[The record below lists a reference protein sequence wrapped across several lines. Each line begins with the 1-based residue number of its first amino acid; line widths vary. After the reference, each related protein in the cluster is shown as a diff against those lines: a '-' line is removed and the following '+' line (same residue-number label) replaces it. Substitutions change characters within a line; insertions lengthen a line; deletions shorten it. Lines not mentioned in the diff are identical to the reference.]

1 MTRLRTSTTSSS
13 FSHSSLRWS
22 VASSLLLLALVACTP
37 AAPATDTTAQSSS
50 EASIVAESTLQAG
63 TGTVLT
69 IELQTTQTEDE
80 FGTPLTTAVLRMSG
94 TLEGDVTLPPITGT
108 LSYVDPRS
116 YIFAPPEAKTTT
128 LAVLSAWFA
137 GGGQEV
143 AITRDH
149 INGRLLVWYRAGD
162 EGTAEEPGVCTP
174 LEIIASHNVPAGTE
188 VRMAGFL
195 DPIAHSAL
203 NYCGKPL
210 TK

>member
-1 MTRLRTSTTSSS
+1 MTRLRTSTTSSP

-22 VASSLLLLALVACTP
+22 VASSLLLLALAACAP
-37 AAPATDTTAQSSS
+37 AAPVTDTATQSSS
-50 EASIVAESTLQAG
+50 EASIMAESTLQAG
-63 TGTVLT
+63 TGTTLT
-69 IELQTTQTEDE
+69 IELQTTQIEDA
-80 FGTPLTTAVLRMSG
+80 GTPVTTAVLHMSG
-94 TLEGDVTLPPITGT
+94 TIEGNVTLPPITGT

-116 YIFAPPEAKTTT
+116 YIFAPPEARTTT

-149 INGRLLVWYRAGD
+149 INKRVLVWYRAGD
-162 EGTAEEPGVCTP
+162 EGTAETAGECTP
-174 LEIIASHNVPAGTE
+174 LNVIASHDVPEGTE
-188 VRMAGFL
+188 VRLAGFS
-195 DPIAHSAL
+195 DPIEHSAL

>member
-1 MTRLRTSTTSSS
+1 MTRLRTSTTSSP

-22 VASSLLLLALVACTP
+22 VASSLLLLALAACAP
-37 AAPATDTTAQSSS
+37 AAPVTDTTTQSS
-50 EASIVAESTLQAG
+50 EASIMAESTLQAG

-69 IELQTTQTEDE
+69 IELQTTQAEDE
-80 FGTPLTTAVLRMSG
+80 FGTPLTTAVLHMSG

-162 EGTAEEPGVCTP
+162 EGTAEAAGNCTA
-174 LEIIASHNVPAGTE
+174 LAIIASHNVPAGTE

-195 DPIAHSAL
+195 DPIEHSAL